1 LADQWIKALA
11 RTQPEAIATIAFQA
25 QSMIRKGDQ
34 AGAAAL
40 VGSAVNR
47 LVTNAGSDV
56 NTDVLAVVGGLYST
70 VEDLENAEMSYR
82 KIYEQRNS
90 AFEPYVRILERRG
103 NFETVFSVLRHCLED
118 TESSISAALV
128 GISIVANHTLNSDA
142 QSSADELI
150 RIASAKH
157 GTDARFLSALATLRV
172 VQGRSEEAI
181 ELYRTVV
188 SDQPRDVVALNNL
201 AALLS
206 ESAVTRADA
215 LKMIDRAIEI
225 AGGAPEL
232 FDTKGTILV
241 FDNKSGEAVDFLKA
255 AIAAG
260 NGDPRHRFHL
270 ALAYKDLDSLEQA
283 RGELQKALASDLD
296 KQILTPTERKLLDEI
311 RGIVAP

>member
-1 LADQWIKALA
+1 
-11 RTQPEAIATIAFQA
+11 
-25 QSMIRKGDQ
+25 
-34 AGAAAL
+34 
-40 VGSAVNR
+40 
-47 LVTNAGSDV
+47 
-56 NTDVLAVVGGLYST
+56 
-70 VEDLENAEMSYR
+70 
-82 KIYEQRNS
+82 
-90 AFEPYVRILERRG
+90 
-103 NFETVFSVLRHCLED
+103 
-118 TESSISAALV
+118 
-128 GISIVANHTLNSDA
+128 
-142 QSSADELI
+142 
-150 RIASAKH
+150 
-157 GTDARFLSALATLRV
+157 LSALATLRV